1 MKILVM
7 DGAYFNGI
15 ESLGEGHRAGA
26 VEESL
31 FNSRAS
37 KCLTWLGKAFCEF
50 CEFWL
55 LWFLDTQVS
64 LAPTHVQY
72 NLHEP
77 AYNLHEPEY
86 NLHEPGYNLHEP
98 EYNRHSFT
106 L

>member
-7 DGAYFNGI
+7 DGVYFNGI

-50 CEFWL
+50 CEF
-55 LWFLDTQVS
+55 
-64 LAPTHVQY
+64 
-72 NLHEP
+72 
-77 AYNLHEPEY
+77 
-86 NLHEPGYNLHEP
+86 
-98 EYNRHSFT
+98 
-106 L
+106 